1 MYQQNVMGKS
11 ESPQKPLALEILF
24 QQIEDLQDLVNNKEY
39 ASFILKESYKTI
51 TNAIKKKQ
59 STVQLFNISNLGF
72 IISIKKE
79 NYKPCLQ
86 SILKCYEEIEDYKTC
101 SQINKLISKL

>member
-1 MYQQNVMGKS
+1 MDVNIHHAAS
-11 ESPQKPLALEILF
+11 LF
-24 QQIEDLQDLVNNKEY
+24 SQYRLSNYTND

-59 STVQLFNISNLGF
+59 PTVQLFNISNLGF
-72 IISIKKE
+72 IISIQKE